1 MTESSPSAAQTDAVP
16 VSRASRARARSEDIV
31 AAAAEL
37 FARDG
42 YHNVGMRSV
51 ADAIGIRGASLYH
64 HYSSKEEILY
74 AIALS
79 VTREPVEHHLPLLDA
94 PGTPRERLAALIRAH
109 LEHLSRRRVEHL
121 VGLHQMSSLTPE
133 HRQEIDEY
141 RRYYQRRVHDVVAAG
156 VRTGEFHVEDVHLAA
171 LAMLDML
178 NGISRWFSDHGPL
191 SVDRLA
197 ERYVTLLV
205 DGLLCADHP
214 GRRASAQPDVAGS
227 V

>member
-1 MTESSPSAAQTDAVP
+1 LTQTSQPPPEPTDVVP
-16 VSRASRARARSEDIV
+16 VTRASRARARSEDIV

-37 FARDG
+37 FARNG
-42 YHNVGMRSV
+42 YNNVGMRAV

-94 PGTPRERLAALIRAH
+94 PGTPGERLAALVRAH

-121 VGLHQMSSLTPE
+121 VGLHEMSSLTLE

-156 VRTGEFHVEDVHLAA
+156 VRSGEFEVEDVHLAA

-178 NGISRWFSDHGPL
+178 NGISRWFSERGPL
-191 SVDRLA
+191 TVDQLA
-197 ERYVTLLV
+197 DRYVTLIV
-205 DGLLCADHP
+205 DGLLRANRT
-214 GRRASAQPDVAGS
+214 GRRTTAGG
-227 V
+227 

>member
-1 MTESSPSAAQTDAVP
+1 M
-16 VSRASRARARSEDIV
+16 

-42 YHNVGMRSV
+42 YHNVGMRAV

-94 PGTPRERLAALIRAH
+94 PGLPSERLAALIRAH

-121 VGLHQMSSLTPE
+121 VGLHEMSSLTPE

-156 VRTGEFHVEDVHLAA
+156 VRTGEFHVEDVRVAA
-171 LAMLDML
+171 VAMLDML
-178 NGISRWFSDHGPL
+178 NGISRWFSNTGPL
-191 SVDRLA
+191 SVDELA
-197 ERYVTLLV
+197 DRYVALIV
-205 DGLLCADHP
+205 RGLLHTE
-214 GRRASAQPDVAGS
+214 RPDPR
-227 V
+227 